1 MTFIL
6 YLLLGASHISV
17 TPSVIDS
24 GIVEEGKII
33 EYSFKIENTGDSTLT
48 IDKVRT
54 TCGCTTASLS
64 KDTLL
69 SGEKAELVVLL
80 NTKGYVQW
88 VEKPVY
94 IYSSDDEN
102 PVLKRMVKAFVQE
115 TRQPELDMELDR
127 LEIGDVFYG
136 EEKTL
141 TLWIKN
147 TGELDLIILET
158 VLPQGIQLKT
168 ELPYSIKH
176 DEKKPLIF
184 IFSTEELDTGI
195 YNEEII
201 LKTNIR
207 RKYRY
212 EIPVVANIRETGIML
227 FSPFILSFDEEKD
240 SIFIQNTGNKEFFL
254 LLDKERITVDSGETR
269 SLLIP
274 EKKIEDGRIR
284 IILDVP
290 IEKTCDKKEKK

>member
-115 TRQPELDMELDR
+115 TRQPELNMELDR